1 MTEYSLPNG
10 QLFERDPDLV
20 HADVDGE
27 AVMMSISR
35 SSYFGLNEVGTRI
48 WALLAAPASVEQIC
62 GRLSE
67 EYDVDSVECRQQV
80 EAFLG
85 ELLRQGIVRPCPNP

>member
-1 MTEYSLPNG
+1 MSEYSLPDDR
-10 QLFERDPDLV
+10 LFERDPDLV

-48 WALLAAPASVEQIC
+48 WGLLAAPASIEQIC
-62 GRLSE
+62 KCLLE
-67 EYDVDSVECRQQV
+67 EYEVDEVDCRLQV